1 MLLGGKKVGKTS
13 LAKKYAEKTFDGNYL
28 STIGIDFKIKELE
41 INKLKYKILL
51 IDPSNLIKYDHSI

>member
-13 LAKKYAEKTFDGNYL
+13 LAKKYAEKTFDGNYF

-51 IDPSNLIKYDHSI
+51 IDPSNLIKYDH